1 MVNNANGKDEEIVN
15 TGGEENV
22 DAIENIKLIDME
34 EYNSLKKSEQEKY
47 VVYNPGLT
55 SEAYAML
62 LTQANGIIDLFNQI
76 GPMMS
81 KLSPLTQG
89 GMDLLNADAFVN
101 LINAVK
107 VPADLAQQLGSLI
120 GTISSTPI
128 VSIVAKPLEL
138 ICGAVGALAGLVYAL
153 VMNPYNMLSAYYSA
167 IKQLDLET
175 LKNSF
180 SKDSI
185 PNLEIAK
192 MELNEVVIPDPDIKS
207 YVDNGINDTM
217 QMVDNATQMLDTA
230 VNLEA
235 TMESLQTAD
244 KQMRTYLKTINTMG
258 MNWLLPQIQ
267 QLCDILE
274 LNYEAIADSLCNNH
288 YTSFE
293 NMASNHVNGFM
304 NNLPLKFIHVNDLE
318 LLKTHQQKQQQ
329 KDDYQSGNDDG
340 YDDGEDLFEEYLET
354 FENVSEINEVE
365 MWKYRDEKLEEKVK
379 ELEKDKDNNSFYI
392 SGYREGFKKGFEE
405 KYIRSKQTDYENG
418 IDDGKD
424 EGENDGER
432 MASKLLLA
440 NMTNENLEEYITKS
454 ISEKELTDKSLE
466 YKEGYT
472 EGYKEAFYKEVNTLK
487 NDEYDEGYNIGLT
500 LGDKICSEVLSYST
514 KSNSHILNWKSSIN
528 DLITYSNN
536 IKNVVA
542 WKASTSYAVN
552 AKVKYNDCVYICKT
566 KHTSSSTFASANWN
580 VSFNLKGTYGI
591 TEAELNEALNWYNEG
606 LEKDTKNKTQNFI
619 NGYNDGVEVSYNK
632 SIDRRKTTV
641 TKKINKQDEE
651 NGYDDGVTAGESAG
665 QSAMTSYE
673 TVLTNSGI
681 TGVIDRYMAHDKN
694 HDTLFNNL
702 NPSIPDGSSYYQT
715 SYTEGYYYGFTK
727 GYYSSLE
734 IF

>member
-1 MVNNANGKDEEIVN
+1 MVNNVNGKDEEIVN

-62 LTQANGIIDLFNQI
+62 LTQANNIVDLFNQI

-120 GTISSTPI
+120 GTISSTPV

-180 SKDSI
+180 SKESI

-230 VNLEA
+230 VNLET

-274 LNYEAIADSLCNNH
+274 LNYEAIADALCNNH
-288 YTSFE
+288 FTSFE

-340 YDDGEDLFEEYLET
+340 YDDGEDLFEEYLEQ
-354 FENVSEINEVE
+354 FETITDINEVE

-379 ELEKDKDNNSFYI
+379 ELEKDEENTYYI

-405 KYIRSKQTDYENG
+405 SYEKSKKSDYDRG
-418 IDDGKD
+418 YDDGLD
-424 EGENDGER
+424 EGEEDCEKMVSKMGASVLND
-432 MASKLLLA
+432 S
-440 NMTNENLEEYITKS
+440 TTIEEYMTKM
-454 ISEKELTDKSLE
+454 IQDKKHNDKSQDYKDGYSIGYKESFNKALNE
-466 YKEGYT
+466 SKEDERKDGLKAGKKVGREICNVVTNYLTNSQILSQSTITVSSLSTMVNLYTAWKTKTAYKTGNRIRYSNVWYQCMADHTSGTWSTDLNAGKWKVLFTWNIDTLIADEGAIYQSAYKEG
-472 EGYKEAFYKEVNTLK
+472 
-487 NDEYDEGYNIGLT
+487 I
-500 LGDKICSEVLSYST
+500 VLE
-514 KSNSHILNWKSSIN
+514 
-528 DLITYSNN
+528 
-536 IKNVVA
+536 
-542 WKASTSYAVN
+542 
-552 AKVKYNDCVYICKT
+552 YNDT
-566 KHTSSSTFASANWN
+566 
-580 VSFNLKGTYGI
+580 
-591 TEAELNEALNWYNEG
+591 LNSRKSKAQNETN
-606 LEKDTKNKTQNFI
+606 ESDEET
-619 NGYNDGVEVSYNK
+619 GYNDGK
-632 SIDRRKTTV
+632 
-641 TKKINKQDEE
+641 
-651 NGYDDGVTAGESAG
+651 TAGQTAG
-665 QSAMTSYE
+665 QTEANNYE
-673 TVLTNSGI
+673 ATLVAQGI
-681 TGVIDRYMAHDKN
+681 TGTIDRYMAHDKH
-694 HDTLFNNL
+694 HDETFATMDVII
-702 NPSIPDGSSYYQT
+702 PSGKSAYYNKG
-715 SYTEGYYYGFTK
+715 YEEGYYYGYTN
-727 GYYSSLE
+727 GYYKTIE
-734 IF
+734 IFK